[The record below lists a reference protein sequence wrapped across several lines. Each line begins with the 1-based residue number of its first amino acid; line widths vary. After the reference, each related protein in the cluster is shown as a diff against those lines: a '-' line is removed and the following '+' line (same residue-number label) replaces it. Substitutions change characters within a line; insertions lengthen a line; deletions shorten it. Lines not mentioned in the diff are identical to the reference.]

1 MPTFHLRTTNSN
13 VSLGFISKPLTVA
26 ATTLPSLC
34 ARFNFA
40 LLRFCSDKVHADL
53 LELYLRR
60 LEDKISAVRTA
71 ASDCVRSIWTFL
83 SVDRA
88 NRTARRIR
96 ALASEDTRSEVRAVA
111 LRSLPLT
118 EESSKVLVERTG
130 DYDGSVRTASFSRL
144 AELPVEFFTIE
155 SVHTLS
161 NNAYTAALSYEAS
174 STRDTEPEEEPQPL
188 GEVREIYFSAASRR
202 RREET
207 ALYNVL
213 AMFLKEADDNIWAF
227 LNWFPLDSNPQAVL
241 FILSTLF
248 SRGLEFPAD
257 FSTREM
263 LEPLDPQKNIA
274 VAIVFCERLAK
285 LPHGKA
291 EIESLVPEPLDVCD
305 EFSSSLDAPNSSK
318 VFLLLRMAKFLDYS
332 DESGRSGME
341 SMLMDI
347 LRQKPDIPIVKLVLA
362 NARLVQNVVQ
372 IYTQQVVEIIVDQ
385 WVDLTDPSSYGGALA
400 VTLELLASLPA
411 DSVEFPALAR
421 IEEDILAPAK
431 RYVTDAQDAALHALY
446 VKSLSHLGRWVART
460 REDNFDDLCFWVSNP
475 KKSAPLRA
483 AAITTLVDWFL
494 MPNVQMPSGALDLDG
509 LANALLKIVRTSL
522 LNAPLTFAAVAGLT
536 RLFFSNTVTTDT
548 TISQFMQSSFTK
560 MTTDPRLKTVL
571 ASFFPTWA
579 SYPDARPI
587 VLAGFLHMIRH
598 APEDVP
604 AAQRKMILR
613 YSLRLIFEH
622 AESEE
627 VGEYNASISKK
638 CLKTIYASSDR
649 ADVWDVM
656 KELDFN
662 GVSNDDKEQI
672 DRMLGKVTTKFAVHL
687 PIAKKILSRM
697 LQPGESKKRAS
708 AKFPEPPVKKDKASN
723 AGGRIALDSAAHKLL
738 ARTASPYL
746 DANSKKRRRE
756 ELLSSK
762 ADADE
767 EKGDAEDE
775 DKDELVVSFNKPTQA
790 ARNALMSQ
798 RRIEFEG
805 LEDYELVTVQD
816 KTPVKASSKSKRAV
830 AAPVQ
835 PRTPEAR
842 GKSKA
847 AIPQTEPRRKR
858 PKLAEWDEEPEEEF
872 TDANALLQKLE
883 LQLGT
888 DPKVLQKIKDL
899 TALVAHSPRK
909 DTPNGKNSANGDS
922 NGNGTTARRL
932 VSRKALGGKMLDDI
946 EDPVEEVEEPR
957 TSRPKRGRVSTS
969 VAPMTQTPVP
979 AGRPLR
985 SRTAA
990 SAEKASSSQ
999 VNESISD
1006 DDEVAPEMPTPKRS
1020 KRLEAS
1026 SRADITSPS
1035 SSQVASQSVT
1045 SPSRATRAKRKEL
1058 EIDEEAPSQ
1067 ASAVTPSQRATRSAR
1082 LASASTESI
1091 EVQKSKAKTVEDP
1104 QTDWKK
1110 MHFPSLTA
1118 PRQHGVV
1125 GLLGFGAHR
1134 DQLNEYIEELKE
1146 LDIEAV
1152 EVIAFDKAANITH
1165 LVLRSNE
1172 HSRTSSCYG
1181 IAGTWIMSTKW
1192 LDAIIKKG
1200 AWVAEDKFGSRI
1212 NKSIFSGQATF
1223 FSPQLQ
1229 ANSALKR
1236 IAQSIV
1242 KENGGTVTINGG
1254 KAHHILATL
1263 QDDISYL
1270 LEQFEGMPIIS
1281 LTKLLD
1287 DIHQRV

>member
-1 MPTFHLRTTNSN
+1 M
-13 VSLGFISKPLTVA
+13 A
-26 ATTLPSLC
+26 A
-34 ARFNFA
+34 FNFR
-40 LLRFCSDKVHADL
+40 LFDFDSDKVHADL

-130 DYDGSVRTASFSRL
+130 DYDGSVRTASFTRL
-144 AELPVEFFTIE
+144 AELPVEYFTIE

-161 NNAYTAALSYEAS
+161 NNAYTAAINFEAS
-174 STRDTEPEEEPQPL
+174 STRDSEPEEEPQPL

-213 AMFLKEADDNIWAF
+213 MMLLKEANDNIWEF
-227 LNWFPLDSNPQAVL
+227 LNWFPLDANPQAVL
-241 FILSTLF
+241 FVLSTLF

-274 VAIVFCERLAK
+274 VAVVFCERLAK

-305 EFSSSLDAPNSSK
+305 EFSSSLDSPNSSK

-347 LRQKPDIPIVKLVLA
+347 LRRKPDVNIVKLVLA

-431 RYVTDAQDAALHALY
+431 RYVTETQDAVLHALY
-446 VKSLSHLGRWVART
+446 VKSLSHLGRWVSRT

-494 MPNVQMPSGALDLDG
+494 MPNVQMPSGSLDLDG

-536 RLFFSNTVTTDT
+536 RLFFSNKVTTDS

-571 ASFFPTWA
+571 SSFFPTWA
-579 SYPDARPI
+579 SYPEARPNI
-587 VLAGFLHMIRH
+587 LAGFLNMIRH

-627 VGEYNASISKK
+627 VGVYNASISKK
-638 CLKTIYASSDR
+638 CLKTVYASADR
-649 ADVWDVM
+649 QDVWDVM

-672 DRMLGKVTTKFAVHL
+672 DRMLGKVTTKFPAHMPV
-687 PIAKKILSRM
+687 AKKILSRM

-708 AKFPEPPVKKDKASN
+708 AKFPEPPVKKDKAS
-723 AGGRIALDSAAHKLL
+723 ATGGRLALDSAAHKLL

-746 DANSKKRRRE
+746 DANSKKRRRD
-756 ELLSSK
+756 ELMSSK
-762 ADADE
+762 ADA
-767 EKGDAEDE
+767 EDE
-775 DKDELVVSFNKPTQA
+775 KADDEDELTISFTKPSQA

-805 LEDYELVTVQD
+805 LEDYELVTAQD
-816 KTPVKASSKSKRAV
+816 KTPVKPSSKSKRPI
-830 AAPVQ
+830 APA
-835 PRTPEAR
+835 PPKTPEAR

-847 AIPQTEPRRKR
+847 TAPQTEPRPKR
-858 PKLAEWDEEPEEEF
+858 AKLSEWDEEPQEEF
-872 TDANALLQKLE
+872 QDANVLLQKLE

-888 DPKVLQKIKDL
+888 DPKVLKKIKDL
-899 TALVAHSPRK
+899 TAMVSTSPRG
-909 DTPNGKNSANGDS
+909 DSANGDS
-922 NGNGTTARRL
+922 NGTTSRKL
-932 VSRKALGGKMLDDI
+932 VSRKALGGKMLQDDI
-946 EDPVEEVEEPR
+946 EDAAEEEEPR
-957 TSRPKRGRVSTS
+957 ASRPKRGRLSTS
-969 VAPMTQTPVP
+969 VAPMTQTPVST
-979 AGRPLR
+979 GRPLR

-999 VNESISD
+999 VQEPISD
-1006 DDEVAPEMPTPKRS
+1006 DEAIPEMPTPKRS
-1020 KRLEAS
+1020 KRLES
-1026 SRADITSPS
+1026 SNRAEVTSPS

-1045 SPSRATRAKRKEL
+1045 SPSRMTRAKHREL
-1058 EIDEEAPSQ
+1058 DIEEEPASQ
-1067 ASAVTPSQRATRSAR
+1067 VSAVTPSQRATRSAR
-1082 LASASTESI
+1082 LASTSIESI
-1091 EVQKSKAKTVEDP
+1091 EAPKSKVNSAEDP

-1134 DQLNEYIEELKE
+1134 EQLDEYIEELKE

-1152 EVIAFDKAANITH
+1152 EVIAFDKSANITH
-1165 LVLRSNE
+1165 LVLRSKE

-1181 IAGTWIMSTKW
+1181 IAGAWIMSTKW
-1192 LDAIIKKG
+1192 LDAIIKKRS
-1200 AWVAEDKFGSRI
+1200 WVAEDKFGSRI

-1254 KAHHILATL
+1254 KAHHILATI
-1263 QDDISYL
+1263 QDDIPYL
-1270 LEQFEGMPIIS
+1270 IEQFEGMPIIS